1 MNQLIAVRAPEEQ
14 EQWSRAGDLTPLDPA
29 DLVRHA
35 CDEHW
40 ILVGNNGETVG
51 RCSLWWRRTPPLP
64 GHQLGIIGHYAV
76 RDAMSAHRLLKH
88 ACEQLAARGCTLAVG
103 PMDGNTWRRYRLIT
117 ERGSEPV
124 FFLEPDNPDDWPR
137 HFLEAGF
144 TPLARYS
151 SAINGDLGREDP
163 RMEEVGAR
171 LSAQGVRIRPLDLR
185 RLEDDT
191 HCIYTL
197 SRSSFQSN
205 FLYAPI
211 DEAEFNVRYRTM
223 LRLVRPEM
231 VLIAELGERPI
242 GFLFALPD
250 LLQARR
256 GQAIDTVILKT
267 VAVVPEHAG
276 AGLGSLLIARAHEI
290 ARKLGYTRVIHALMI
305 ETNHSRKISC
315 HYAHTIRRYTLFAR
329 TLVP

>member
-1 MNQLIAVRAPEEQ
+1 
-14 EQWSRAGDLTPLDPA
+14 
-29 DLVRHA
+29 
-35 CDEHW
+35 
-40 ILVGNNGETVG
+40 
-51 RCSLWWRRTPPLP
+51 
-64 GHQLGIIGHYAV
+64 
-76 RDAMSAHRLLKH
+76 
-88 ACEQLAARGCTLAVG
+88 
-103 PMDGNTWRRYRLIT
+103 
-117 ERGSEPV
+117 
-124 FFLEPDNPDDWPR
+124 
-137 HFLEAGF
+137 
-144 TPLARYS
+144 
-151 SAINGDLGREDP
+151 
-163 RMEEVGAR
+163 MEEVGAR

-197 SRSSFQSN
+197 SRSSFHSN

-211 DEAEFNVRYRTM
+211 DEAEFNVQYRTM

-242 GFLFALPD
+242 GFVFALPD

-276 AGLGSLLIARAHEI
+276 VGLGSLLMTRVHEVARM
-290 ARKLGYTRVIHALMI
+290 LGYARVIHALMI
-305 ETNHSRKISC
+305 ETNHSRKMSR
-315 HYAHTIRRYTLFAR
+315 HSARTFRRYALFAR